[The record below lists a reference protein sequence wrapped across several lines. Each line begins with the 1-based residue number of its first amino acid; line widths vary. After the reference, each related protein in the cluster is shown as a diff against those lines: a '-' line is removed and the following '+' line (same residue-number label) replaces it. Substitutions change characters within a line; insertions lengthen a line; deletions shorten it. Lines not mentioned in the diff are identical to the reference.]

1 MRDKTSCTHY
11 YIQGFLFALLQVYF
25 SGCNAIADLSLGGG
39 IGSPC
44 TVDSECHHS
53 RCVFDSSTASKSP
66 AVRSPAGVC
75 SLSCQ
80 SNSDCISDST
90 CAAGYCRPI
99 SSVAA
104 IFVGNANDSDGWT
117 LAHDQGLRAA
127 ASSLGY
133 VHLNVKYGVLA
144 SGVQSIVSNLPAT
157 TGVVLGNGIQYEAAL
172 RSAAS
177 QNPGTQYLLI
187 DNLLYGSGSANFT
200 PYGMYLDEGY
210 YLAGRLAA
218 QRAKKR
224 IGYISSFIAP
234 QSVRLLNAFTLGA
247 RSVNPQILVEVR
259 HIGFF
264 ADPNT
269 TPTQNYIPL
278 AGPSISYFREQ
289 LLTRQLID
297 SGCDVI
303 AQYSNTQRMVQLV
316 DSLEAAGTI
325 TPGSVSTI
333 TFGSRES
340 CGGALVPSCM
350 GVVYT
355 DWLQMYRGIID
366 QVARRSFD
374 PLLPVRGSI
383 DDSQQSPVGYAPNG
397 GGRSVD
403 VSAVLQENQN
413 LARMTDPSP
422 RQRVFLGPYNL
433 NGQRDS
439 NFDGIPDPPAL
450 QRIEEG
456 ESLTDQE
463 NARACFYVE
472 GVVERL
478 NPDNPNSADRPAL
491 VPGGLVPG
499 AVGAGSSEPLLQGTT
514 NKLTLPPGQ
523 PTECRKNASP
533 AP

>member
-1 MRDKTSCTHY
+1 MRDKTSRTHY
-11 YIQGFLFALLQVYF
+11 YILGLLFTLLQVYIG
-25 SGCNAIADLSLGGG
+25 GCTAITDTSLGGG

-66 AVRSPAGVC
+66 AARSPAGIC
-75 SLSCQ
+75 SLFCQ
-80 SNSDCISDST
+80 SNTDCVSDSV
-90 CAAGYCRPI
+90 CASGYYRPI
-99 SSVAA
+99 SPVAG

-133 VHLNVKYGVLA
+133 VNLNIKYGVLA
-144 SGVQSIVSNLPAT
+144 GGVQSIVDSLPAAT
-157 TGVVLGNGIQYEAAL
+157 RVVLGNGIQYEAAL
-172 RSAAS
+172 RGAANK
-177 QNPGTQYLLI
+177 NPDTQYLLI

-269 TPTQNYIPL
+269 TPTQTYIPL
-278 AGPSISYFREQ
+278 AGPPISYFREQ
-289 LLTRQLID
+289 LLTRLLID

-325 TPGSVSTI
+325 TPGSVSTL
-333 TFGSRES
+333 TFGVRES

-374 PLLPVRGSI
+374 PLLPVRASL
-383 DDSQQSPVGYAPNG
+383 DDSDKSPVGYAPNA
-397 GGRSVD
+397 GGRNVD

-413 LARMTDPSP
+413 LARMNNPSP
-422 RQRVFLGPYNL
+422 RQRVFLGPYNI

-450 QRIEEG
+450 QRIGEG
-456 ESLTDQE
+456 ESLGDQE

-478 NPDNPNSADRPAL
+478 VPDNPNSADRPAL

-499 AVGAGSSEPLLQGTT
+499 AVVAGSSEPLLQGTY

-523 PTECRKNASP
+523 QTECRKNAAP